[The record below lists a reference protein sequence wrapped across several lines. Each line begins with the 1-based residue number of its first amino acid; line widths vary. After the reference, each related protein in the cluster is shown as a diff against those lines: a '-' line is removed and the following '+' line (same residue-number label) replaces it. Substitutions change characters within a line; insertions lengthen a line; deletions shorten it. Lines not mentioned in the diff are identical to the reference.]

1 MEDNTTPSDSDG
13 QQLFTVRI
21 YGIMDLRVA
30 RANQSANQGGEDG
43 RIENANL

>member
-1 MEDNTTPSDSDG
+1 MEDNTTPAG
-13 QQLFTVRI
+13 GYCQQLFTARI

-43 RIENANL
+43 KIEKANL